1 MIKELL
7 NTGRSNAQTA
17 RELAELI
24 DADIRDITRQIEK
37 ERRDGAPICAT
48 SDGSNPGYYLA
59 EDADELETYCRR
71 LKRRAGEIFKTRRGL
86 LATLAK
92 MRGGG

>member
-24 DADIRDITRQIEK
+24 DADIREITKHIER

-59 EDADELETYCRR
+59 ETPEELETYCRR
-71 LKRRAGEIFKTRRGL
+71 LKKRAGEIFKTRRGL
-86 LATLAK
+86 LQALEK
-92 MRGGG
+92 MRGG